1 MKKLIFKIFLWIAI
15 IVALDICFGVVMGY
29 LYMNSKGGETY
40 KQVYITEKS
49 NEDIL
54 IFGSSRVS
62 HHYDPKI
69 FQDSLGMSCFN
80 CGYDG
85 NGILLNYCN
94 FNIITNRYLPKYIMY
109 DVAPKFDYLI
119 GDNITYL
126 RRLRPFYTRKN
137 VVKDMICEIDKTEK
151 VKCRSSFYRYNS
163 LSVSLILN
171 NYANNRLKFINGY
184 FPLNGIM
191 LKEPEEYSYDEDPF
205 QCLDSLK
212 IKYLSKLID
221 ECRQKDITLIFCIS
235 PYYKRSDF
243 KDYEP
248 LFEIA
253 GRNNIPVLDYSTDS
267 AICTDPSLFSDGTHL
282 NKAGAEKYSRLVVSD
297 IKDLLNSG
305 RHKDFD
311 SID

>member
-15 IVALDICFGVVMGY
+15 IAALDICFGVVMGY

-40 KQVYITEKS
+40 KQVYITEKA

-54 IFGSSRVS
+54 IFGSSRAN
-62 HHYDPKI
+62 HHYDPRI

-85 NGILLNYCN
+85 MGILINYCN
-94 FNIITNRYLPKYIMY
+94 FQMLTKRYTPKCVLY
-109 DVAPKFDYLI
+109 DMAPKFDYLD
-119 GDNITYL
+119 GDDTRYL
-126 RRLRPFYTRKN
+126 TRLRPLYFRCG
-137 VVKDMICEIDKTEK
+137 VVKEIVSEIDRSES
-151 VKCRSSFYRYNS
+151 VKCLSSFYSYNGLAIQTVQDFLFARYGG
-163 LSVSLILN
+163 ID
-171 NYANNRLKFINGY
+171 GY
-184 FPLNGIM
+184 LPLNDTM
-191 LKEPEEYSYDEDPF
+191 LKEPEEYSYGEDPF

-212 IKYLSKLID
+212 IRYLSKLID
-221 ECRQKDITLIFCIS
+221 ECRQKDITLVFCIS
-235 PYYKRSDF
+235 PYYRRSDF
-243 KDYEP
+243 KEYEP

-282 NKAGAEKYSRLVVSD
+282 NKAGAEKYSRIVVSD
-297 IKDLLNSG
+297 IEDLLNSG